1 MDRVSQPER
10 TCGSCGLSDQS
21 PDPSEIL
28 MCNSCGGAQPVPAN
42 RDYFALLGVPP
53 RLILESCTLE
63 RRFYELSRAL
73 HPDRFSNA
81 PPSVR
86 RSSLEWMS
94 LVNQA
99 YKTLRDPM
107 TRREYLLSLYGIDL
121 AGQGGM
127 PRELAE
133 NWFELQDWVEEN
145 PPEQSR
151 TKVSDFRGRLL
162 QIQAELNSRLS
173 DLDRQI
179 DEGVFQ
185 RQEVR
190 AILLDLAQSLQ
201 KRTYLDSLFRDVQR
215 LATTIEAA

>member
-1 MDRVSQPER
+1 MDRASQPKR
-10 TCGSCGLSDQS
+10 TCGSCGLSDQA

-53 RLILESCTLE
+53 RLILESCALE

-81 PPSVR
+81 PVSVR

-107 TRREYLLSLYGIDL
+107 TRREYLLSLHGIDL
-121 AGQGGM
+121 EGRGGV
-127 PRELAE
+127 PLQLAE
-133 NWFELQDWVEEN
+133 SWFDLQDTLNEN
-145 PPEQSR
+145 ASEQSR
-151 TKVSDFRGRLL
+151 EKVLGFRAQLS
-162 QIQAELNSRLS
+162 QIQSELSSRLS
-173 DLDRQI
+173 DLDRKI
-179 DEGVFQ
+179 DEAAAHSEEGN
-185 RQEVR
+185 
-190 AILLDLAQSLQ
+190 ALLLELAQALR

-215 LATTIEAA
+215 FATRIEAA